1 MYIYIYYTH
10 IYNAN
15 VYISTAN
22 LTKYAVSL
30 GFSDIY

>member
-1 MYIYIYYTH
+1 MYILHTY

-22 LTKYAVSL
+22 LTKSAVSL